1 MTQKTYLVA
10 VVDDDNSV
18 RKAISRLLRS
28 AGFEA
33 RPFGSGVEF
42 LESLSTDLPDC
53 AIVDLHMPNMN
64 GLEVQ
69 ARISASDLHVPVILI
84 TAHDAPGVRERAI
97 TAGVAAYLAKPL
109 AEEALLDSIITAVHQ
124 RGDVNHH

>member
-84 TAHDAPGVRERAI
+84 TAHDAPGVRELAI

-109 AEEALLDSIITAVHQ
+109 AEEALLDSIIAAVHQ

>member
-109 AEEALLDSIITAVHQ
+109 PEEALLDSIIAAVHQ
-124 RGDVNHH
+124 RGDVNH

>member
-1 MTQKTYLVA
+1 MTEETYSVA

-42 LESLSTDLPDC
+42 LESLSQDIPDC
-53 AIVDLHMPNMN
+53 AIVDVHMPNMN

-69 ARISASDLHVPVILI
+69 DRITASGFHVPVIFI
-84 TAHDAPGVRERAI
+84 TAHDVPGVRERAI
-97 TAGVAAYLAKPL
+97 TAGAVAYLTKPL
-109 AEEALLDSIITAVHQ
+109 AEEILLDSITVAVHQ